1 MPLTHFPYGVASFNF
16 PLIGSGPWNSIEAI
30 KQTPAQVFFVSVTGD
45 DGMEGTSPSTA
56 FRNIQT
62 AVNKCTTSVGAF
74 VFLGEGRW
82 QEQVIITQRGLHLI
96 GMGAYRTQIQAPSG
110 GAAVMTAFDG
120 FKPIIAATP
129 LSGNGYA
136 FEIANMRVGGNG
148 GYPGIYLGDGAVSGN
163 ASSST
168 IHDCLID
175 GSNYE
180 GTYGIILYG
189 GSFMDI
195 CNNLIVSQ
203 LTGGI
208 LMSSGATRTLY
219 GNVVRYNNIVN
230 CKGNGITLTGVCN
243 SNLIRENVF
252 LDSSAAA
259 LTNGILGTGSTGTKN
274 GAVGNY
280 FCTAGTKINMVAGD
294 YASGN
299 YAAQAGNAA
308 QFVTTA

>member
-30 KQTPAQVFFVSVTGD
+30 KQNPAQVFFVSVTGD
-45 DGMEGTSPSTA
+45 NGMEGTSPSTA
-56 FRNIQT
+56 FRDIQK
-62 AVNKCTTSVGAF
+62 AVDKCTSSVGAF

-96 GMGAYRTQIQAPSG
+96 GMGPYRTQIQAPSG
-110 GAAVMTAFDG
+110 GSAVMTAFSG
-120 FKPIIAATP
+120 FYPLVAATP
-129 LSGNGYA
+129 LVGNG
-136 FEIANMRVGGNG
+136 FGVEIANMRLGGNG
-148 GYPGIYLGDGAVSGN
+148 GYPGVYLGDGAVSGN
-163 ASSST
+163 ASGSSV
-168 IHDCLID
+168 HGCLID
-175 GSNYE
+175 GSNLE
-180 GTYGIILYG
+180 GNYGVLLYG
-189 GSFMDI
+189 GSFMDVYD
-195 CNNLIVSQ
+195 NLIVNQ
-203 LTGGI
+203 LLGGVYC
-208 LMSSGATRTLY
+208 SSGAIRTLY
-219 GNVVRYNNIVN
+219 GNLIRNNNIIG
-230 CKGNGITLTGVCN
+230 CKGNGVTLTGVCN
-243 SNLIRENVF
+243 DNLIRENAF
-252 LDSSAAA
+252 LDSSSGA